1 MKEVEILFVD
11 DEERIRSIANDLLSS
26 MGYHVSLLDNGRDAF
41 ELIKIRSFDLV
52 FTDLF
57 MPGMDGL
64 ELLAAIKEH
73 SPDTEVVMVTGYGS
87 IESAIEATRRGCY
100 DYLQKPIKL
109 DRLKILVDRI
119 AEKLR
124 LREENRLLRR
134 RIHARFG
141 YDGIIG
147 VSTQMRDIYGVLDQI
162 RNKNATVL
170 IQGESGTGKELI
182 ARVIWKNS
190 KRSNKAFVPINCG
203 SVVENLAE
211 SEFFGHVQGSFTGAV
226 RDKEGLFQAADGG
239 TIFLDEVTEISPHI
253 QVKLLRVLQEKRIRR
268 VGETRERDV
277 DVRVIAATNRDALE
291 AVKEGRLRQDLFY
304 RLDVVSLRIPP
315 LRERREDIKPLV
327 EHFVERFEIEHSKK
341 VVVSPEVMD
350 LLSRYDWPG
359 NVRELEHV
367 VERAI
372 ILDDDGIITREDL
385 PDNFGNIGHH
395 SAAAASGLN
404 LKDHE
409 VALIQKAIAR
419 AGGKKKM
426 AAELLGIDLSTL
438 YRKLERYELNRR
450 NSQNGNSV
458 GNLQN
463 SQ

>member
-1 MKEVEILFVD
+1 MKGVEILFVD
-11 DEERIRSIANDLLSS
+11 DEERIRRIAHDLLSS
-26 MGYHVSLLDNGRDAF
+26 MGYSVMILDNGRDAF
-41 ELIKIRSFDLV
+41 ELIKIRNFDLV

-64 ELLAAIKEH
+64 ELLAAVKEH

-109 DRLKILVDRI
+109 DRLKILVERI
-119 AEKLR
+119 SEKLR
-124 LREENRLLRR
+124 LREENRSLRR
-134 RIHARFG
+134 RLHARFG

-147 VSTQMRDIYGVLDQI
+147 VSSQMREIYGVLEQI
-162 RNKNATVL
+162 RNKNATIL
-170 IQGESGTGKELI
+170 IQGESGTGKELL

-190 KRSNKAFVPINCG
+190 KRSGKAFIPINCG

-211 SEFFGHVQGSFTGAV
+211 SEFFGHVQGAFTDAV
-226 RDKEGLFQAADGG
+226 RDKEGLFQAAHGG
-239 TIFLDEVTEISPHI
+239 TIFLDEVTEISPQI

-277 DVRVIAATNRDALE
+277 DVRVIAATNLDALE
-291 AVKEGRLRQDLFY
+291 AVKQGKLRQDLFY
-304 RLDVVSLRIPP
+304 RLDVVSIRIPP
-315 LRERREDIKPLV
+315 LRERRDDIKPLV
-327 EHFVERFEIEHSKK
+327 DHFVERFENEYSKK

-350 LLSRYDWPG
+350 LLARYGWPG

-367 VERAI
+367 VERAF
-372 ILDDDGIITREDL
+372 ILDDDGVITREDL
-385 PDNFGNIGHH
+385 PNNFESSERGS
-395 SAAAASGLN
+395 SAYASGLN
-404 LKDHE
+404 LRDHE
-409 VALIQKAIAR
+409 MGLIQKAIAR

-438 YRKLERYELNRR
+438 YRKLDRYGLNLK
-450 NSQNGNSV
+450 N
-458 GNLQN
+458 
-463 SQ
+463 

>member
-327 EHFVERFEIEHSKK
+327 DHFVERFEIEHSKK

-404 LKDHE
+404 LKDYE

>member
-404 LKDHE
+404 LKDYE